1 MPGEISVE
9 GKSAFGPPIF
19 TVSSRKKSLY
29 MSSKVSYVITP
40 WINISSDSKEG
51 ISVVDFIPMLALHV
65 MCQNDHTKC
74 PIMKTSLLKSMAR
87 LRFDYEICQ
96 QKKMII

>member
-1 MPGEISVE
+1 LDNRKKKTPQELSKHEVGGSYWSPFPFAAMPVEILVE

-40 WINISSDSKEG
+40 WINISSDSKKG
-51 ISVVDFIPMLALHV
+51 ISVVDFIPMSCV
-65 MCQNDHTKC
+65 KMTIQNV
-74 PIMKTSLLKSMAR
+74 PL
-87 LRFDYEICQ
+87 
-96 QKKMII
+96 